1 MLLFNLKNLLLLVI
15 SSYTNVI
22 EINDFKKSSFML
34 VLNCISYIGIN
45 TYVYLTRIN
54 VFN

>member
-1 MLLFNLKNLLLLVI
+1 MLLFNPKISILVVI